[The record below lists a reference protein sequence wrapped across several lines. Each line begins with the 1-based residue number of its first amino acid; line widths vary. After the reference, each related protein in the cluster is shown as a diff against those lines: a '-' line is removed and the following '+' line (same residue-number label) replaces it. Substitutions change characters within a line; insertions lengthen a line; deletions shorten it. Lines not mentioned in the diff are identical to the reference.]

1 MTMSSD
7 SVHMSQTA
15 AALLALAA
23 WGWTGPAG
31 AQQAVAPVAPP
42 PVAPLPVA
50 GLWLDDTG
58 GGIIEIASCGERLC
72 GHIVW
77 LKAPTDKAGRPIT
90 DGYNPDARK
99 RNRPVCGLQ
108 VIGDL
113 KRIGA
118 TAWDAGWI
126 YDPKEGK
133 SYDVEIKPR
142 GPDKLVVTG
151 YLGVK
156 FLSESFVWTRASATT
171 PKCQV
176 ATN

>member
-1 MTMSSD
+1 MHT
-7 SVHMSQTA
+7 
-15 AALLALAA
+15 
-23 WGWTGPAG
+23 TGF
-31 AQQAVAPVAPP
+31 APVQ
-42 PVAPLPVA
+42 VPLWQVSVVVQALPSEQVVSS
-50 GLWLDDTG
+50 GFG
-58 GGIIEIASCGERLC
+58 GFEQ
-72 GHIVW
+72 
-77 LKAPTDKAGRPIT
+77 T
-90 DGYNPDARK
+90 
-99 RNRPVCGLQ
+99 PVCGLQ